1 MSAELVL
8 ERLRRFL
15 LTLTALLCV
24 GIVIELALT
33 EHTETIVQWI
43 PFGLCGLGF
52 VAAIGVLLR
61 PQRLTL
67 LGLRV
72 CMGLLVLGSFLGI
85 YEHLEHNVVFELE
98 IRPNAVVS
106 DIFVAAL
113 GGANPLLAPGILA
126 LMALLAI
133 AATYYHPALEQT
145 EG

>member
-24 GIVIELALT
+24 GTVIELALT

-85 YEHLEHNVVFELE
+85 YEHLEHNVAFELE